1 MNNKPIRFAYA
12 VNHDGHFELKHF
24 GEADKYLIYE
34 WSMNELHFLKE
45 EINTFI
51 NLDEK
56 QRHGLQ
62 KKGKAIIDLLQNL
75 NIKVLVSRQFGKNIQ
90 MVNRYFIPV
99 IVYKETAKDVGLILK
114 KHIKWIEDEI
124 ANNPEEH
131 KLFTIKNGI
140 LKTIIRKDD

>member
-1 MNNKPIRFAYA
+1 MNRKPIRFAMA
-12 VNHDGHFELKHF
+12 VNNAGHFEAKHF
-24 GEADKYLIYE
+24 GDADKYLIFE
-34 WSMNELHFLKE
+34 WSMDELHFLKE
-45 EINTFI
+45 VINIFK

-56 QRHGLQ
+56 QEHGLR
-62 KKGKAIIDLLQNL
+62 KKGKAIIDSLQNL
-75 NIKVLVSRQFGKNIQ
+75 DVKVLVSKKFGKNIK

-99 IVYKETAKDVGLILK
+99 IVYTETAEEVSLILK

-140 LKTIIRKDD
+140 LKTTIRKDD